1 MQANALHRVNEA
13 YGLSNMQAQIA
24 DAEGATASPEGN
36 FKPADPNVQIVSSEG
51 TTVAADIAAA
61 PPEFC

>member
-1 MQANALHRVNEA
+1 MQANALHRVNT
-13 YGLSNMQAQIA
+13 MQAQLA